1 MVAPYVIIGQV
12 FSIAY
17 FGLFLVIMPIA
28 MSF

>member
-1 MVAPYVIIGQV
+1 MVAPFVVIGQL

-17 FGLFLVIMPIA
+17 FGLFLVVMPIA